1 MDNLKS
7 MMKAHLVTLD
17 GNNTM
22 RALLPLLSLGK
33 VTTRYEPKTKHFSH
47 CKNHR
52 SSWPNKTQDSERLTR
67 ISNHA
72 YKKSAKTQ
80 IYIIDNLIT
89 NPQFIGSRQTHRQ
102 RGLHRIDLHEDHG
115 ELCIEDPRERRSHL
129 ATNYGP
135 VGLKWTTHESLE
147 RRWCWCRSP
156 PTPKSPPAG
165 HREGSPDEISRKRK
179 LAAAEKWFRGRPYFF
194 WDFREYIGQRARAGE
209 LQGGHKPGSRGPPGR
224 GYRACGLPVGLLPW
238 PSSPPIFF
246 CSGKIH
252 FGDFIPFG
260 LRSKIRSEK
269 SQKHRKNRNWHL
281 ALN

>member
-1 MDNLKS
+1 MIKTPSFYPWWQLLDVCL
-7 MMKAHLVTLD
+7 AAPTVT
-17 GNNTM
+17 
-22 RALLPLLSLGK
+22 GK
-33 VTTRYEPKTKHFSH
+33 GHHMVEPKTKHFSH

-102 RGLHRIDLHEDHG
+102 RRLHRIDLHEDHG

-147 RRWCWCRSP
+147 GRWWWWRSP

-165 HREGSPDEISRKRK
+165 RREGSPDEISRKRK
-179 LAAAEKWFRGRPYFF
+179 LAAAEKYFRGSP
-194 WDFREYIGQRARAGE
+194 DFLRNIWEFIGQRPRSGGG
-209 LQGGHKPGSRGPPGR
+209 QGGHKPAHRRLPLVAEWGLVGSLEPTWLGPK
-224 GYRACGLPVGLLPW
+224 APW
-238 PSSPPIFF
+238 TSSVREKIISGFF
-246 CSGKIH
+246 FRLDSVPKS
-252 FGDFIPFG
+252 D
-260 LRSKIRSEK
+260 LKRVKNTEK
-269 SQKHRKNRNWHL
+269 TRTGAWH
-281 ALN
+281 